1 MATDEKILNENEQK
15 VLFGLIKFPNDTDKE
30 LSVKFGLVEST
41 FTTIRNRLAEKNL
54 FKSYL
59 VPMLNRVDGGA
70 ELMGVIFSNFSLVVP
85 LEQRV
90 NLSKR
95 TIEVSDEI
103 FLSIGE
109 PEKGYSLSISKN
121 YTDFARINEVRTET
135 FGRMGLLEGESI
147 DEIIFPFEISR
158 IKNFFDFSE
167 LLKETFSIAGFDK
180 DEDSFWFKNPE
191 STKIKL
197 TDTEKKVFLAI
208 IENPDATLNQIGE
221 ISGISRQSVAKIKKD
236 TLEKNGLIKRM
247 VAPNLKKLGFKMF
260 SFYRLKF
267 SPQTPPSEQDL
278 RFLDTNSSI
287 FYAYRR
293 FELVILAVY
302 RDYNAYKDDKMKK
315 FKYLKE
321 NALSYNQI
329 VRKFEYDRI
338 EVIKDFTFAPITQKI
353 LELEDLIS
361 LEELNQSKE
370 SNQLEP

>member
-30 LSVKFGLVEST
+30 LSEKFGLVEST

-54 FKSYL
+54 FKPYL

-121 YTDFARINEVRTET
+121 YTDFARISEIRTET
-135 FGRMGLLEGESI
+135 FGRMGLLEGDSI
-147 DEIIFPFEISR
+147 DEIIFPFEISC
-158 IKNFFDFSE
+158 IKNFFNFSE
-167 LLKETFSIAGFDK
+167 LLKETFSIKGFDEE
-180 DEDSFWFKNPE
+180 EDKIWFKNPE
-191 STKIKL
+191 LEETKENPESKKIKL
-197 TDTEKKVFLAI
+197 TETEKKVFLAI

-247 VAPNLKKLGFKMF
+247 VVPNLKKLGFKMF
-260 SFYRLKF
+260 VFYRLKF
-267 SPQTPPSEQDL
+267 SPQNRPSEQDL
-278 RFLDTNSSI
+278 NFLDSSSSI
-287 FYAYRR
+287 FYAHRR

-315 FKYLKE
+315 FRYLKE
-321 NALSYNQI
+321 KNLITYNPI

-338 EVIKDFTFAPITQKI
+338 NVIKDFSFAAITKKI
-353 LELEDLIS
+353 L
-361 LEELNQSKE
+361 
-370 SNQLEP
+370 QLE